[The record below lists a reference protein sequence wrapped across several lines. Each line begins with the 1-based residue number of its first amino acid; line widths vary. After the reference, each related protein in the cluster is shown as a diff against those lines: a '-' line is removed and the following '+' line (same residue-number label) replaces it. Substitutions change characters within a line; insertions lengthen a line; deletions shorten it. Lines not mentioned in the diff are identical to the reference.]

1 MSKRVGVIGYPIR
14 HSISPVFQQAAFDHR
29 GIDARFEA
37 WEVEPGSLPQF
48 IEGLRSPDNL
58 GVNVT
63 VPHKEATIH
72 ILDRIDD
79 SAGTVRAVNVVVN
92 KSGVLSG
99 HNTDGVGFLRALEQD
114 AGYAPR
120 GRRVLVLGAGGSAKA
135 VSFALVR
142 AGVASI
148 VIANRTLDRAERLAD
163 QLRSGYF
170 PGGAEPQP
178 VVSSPVVSSIDA
190 SRAGLARVASESD
203 LIVNCTTLGMKHGP
217 DEGASPIT
225 ARQIPAQAL
234 VYDLV
239 YNPPVTPL
247 LKQAA
252 LAGAASLGGLPM
264 LVYQGAAAF
273 ELWTEIEAPVEVMMD
288 AARGA
293 LK

>member
-14 HSISPVFQQAAFDHR
+14 HSISPVFQQAAFDHC

-37 WEVEPGSLPQF
+37 WEVDPRSLPPF

-63 VPHKEATIH
+63 VPHKEATIPL
-72 ILDRIDD
+72 LDRIDD
-79 SAGTVRAVNVVVN
+79 SAGTVGAVNVVVN
-92 KSGVLSG
+92 KDGVLSG

-114 AGYAPR
+114 AGYAPKE
-120 GRRVLVLGAGGSAKA
+120 RRVLILGAGGSAKA

-148 VIANRTLDRAERLAD
+148 VIANRTLDRAERLAE
-163 QLRSGYF
+163 QLRSGYL
-170 PGGAEPQP
+170 PGGAEGGP
-178 VVSSPVVSSIDA
+178 VTSSIDA
-190 SRAGLARVASESD
+190 SESGLARVVAESD

-225 ARQIPAQAL
+225 DRQIPAQAL

-252 LAGAASLGGLPM
+252 MAGAASLGGLPM

-273 ELWTEIEAPVEVMMD
+273 ELWTEMEAPVEVMMD